1 MFKFSYTLSM
11 PLVLVATIV
20 SEIEFYK
27 STKSR
32 KVGMLILEQLK
43 LLDW

>member
-20 SEIEFYK
+20 SEIEL
-27 STKSR
+27 SS
-32 KVGMLILEQLK
+32 
-43 LLDW
+43 LLSNDI